1 MDILKFHQITTDD
14 RPKLDRMNE
23 LRDKMLSF
31 LNNPKLEL
39 GIDVLHLCV
48 SITNDYLYCSKP
60 ITLPYTMPI
69 EPDEDTI
76 KRFIY
81 DWNCFYEE
89 RMDERSYRFYC
100 KGFFEK
106 TVRVLFYKK
115 FTEYDIEE
123 AYLNKIYGEKQLTI
137 F

>member
-1 MDILKFHQITTDD
+1 MDILKFHQITVDD
-14 RPKLDRMNE
+14 KPKLDRMNE

-31 LNNPKLEL
+31 LKEPTLEI
-39 GIDVLHLCV
+39 GVGVMQLCI

-60 ITLPYTMPI
+60 ITLHYTMPI

-76 KRFIY
+76 NRFIY

-100 KGFFEK
+100 KDFFEK
-106 TVRVLFYKK
+106 TVRVLYYKN
-115 FTEYDIEE
+115 FSEHDIEK
-123 AYLNKIYGEKQLTI
+123 AYFNKIYGEEQLTI